1 MKSVWAW
8 TSRRDRLTA
17 GVLATGAVALALSF
31 GPGIAG
37 HMPFDYFATLPL
49 MGLLRAPARMALLVM
64 FALSVLVAVG
74 GAYLRTRWRRP
85 ATLLL
90 TVAATIGLWESY
102 VVGFPGGT
110 PPREPI
116 PAVYTRLASLPAGP
130 VLSLPTYRFAPDN
143 FREADYLLFS
153 TAHWLPIVNGFGRH
167 EPPSHKEQMEVL
179 ARFPAPDAVARLRH
193 LGVRYVVLHPTRA
206 SELARAAAE
215 AEQVPGI
222 RLVAHDGD
230 DFLFEVGPQP

>member
-1 MKSVWAW
+1 
-8 TSRRDRLTA
+8 LT
-17 GVLATGAVALALSF
+17 VAVAVAGGIALVLSF
-31 GPGIAG
+31 GPGIDG
-37 HMPFDYFATLPL
+37 HMPFDYFAKLPAI
-49 MGLLRAPARMALLVM
+49 GLLRAPARMELLVIL
-64 FALSVLVAVG
+64 ALSVLVAVG
-74 GAYLRTRWRRP
+74 AAYLRTHWRRP
-85 ATLLL
+85 AAVLL
-90 TVAATIGLWESY
+90 TVAAALGLWENY

-116 PAVYTRLASLPAGP
+116 PAVYTRLASLPSGP

-167 EPPSHKEQMEVL
+167 EPPSHREQMEVL
-179 ARFPAPDAVARLRH
+179 SRFPGPEAIACLRQI
-193 LGVRYVVLHPTRA
+193 GMRYVVLHPGRA

-215 AEQVPGI
+215 TGQVPGV

-230 DFLFEVGPQP
+230 DFLFEIGPGR